1 MKFRH
6 LAVWFSGVALLGTG
20 ATFLWAQPPQSQRVA
35 PARTERDKLRA
46 EIVELRTES
55 EMLRFDYELARDGV
69 LEELKISRSMKMA
82 GQVMGAVGDL
92 QVTINESQVEPS
104 GLAPGQGSEQDRKKA
119 TEAAKAAKQEKR
131 KAAQA
136 AALENRKAVEEMA
149 KEEAAFIAEQKKDL
163 TRRFALLAEKRLDLE
178 DAERRYREN
187 SR

>member
-1 MKFRH
+1 MKLRH
-6 LAVWFSGVALLGTG
+6 LAAWFSGVALLGTG
-20 ATFLWAQPPQSQRVA
+20 ATFLGAQPPQPQRVA

-55 EMLRFDYELARDGV
+55 EMLRFDYELARDIV
-69 LEELKISRSMKMA
+69 LEERKMSRSMKMA
-82 GQVMGAVGDL
+82 GQLMGAVGDL
-92 QVTINESQVEPS
+92 QVTINESQVEQP
-104 GLAPGQGSEQDRKKA
+104 GLAPEQDRKKA
-119 TEAAKAAKQEKR
+119 TEIAKAAEQEKR